1 MLIIYVDI
9 YGFTEQMGTVYPEC
23 NYGYKHVPD
32 HAYLIN
38 RDPYT
43 FNELRLGD
51 IGVGQFLSLV
61 PRSYAGFSLLTD
73 DLIKYMDN

>member
-1 MLIIYVDI
+1 MVLPSKWV
-9 YGFTEQMGTVYPEC
+9 QSNEC

-51 IGVGQFLSLV
+51 IGVGQFLSL
-61 PRSYAGFSLLTD
+61 Y
-73 DLIKYMDN
+73 